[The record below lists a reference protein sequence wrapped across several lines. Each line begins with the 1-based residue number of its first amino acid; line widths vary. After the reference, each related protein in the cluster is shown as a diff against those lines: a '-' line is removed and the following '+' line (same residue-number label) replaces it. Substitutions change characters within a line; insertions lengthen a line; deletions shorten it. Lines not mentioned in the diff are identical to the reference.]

1 MAQDPLLSVRCKRG
15 VEALPH
21 VVGTVSL
28 FLDSSLLLPLEKA
41 SSLGSVALLNRI
53 WRSLDVRKPI
63 LLRPARTE
71 IYRWSSGFSNI
82 SPNVAC
88 ACKW

>member
-63 LLRPARTE
+63 LVRTAPTS
-71 IYRWSSGFSNI
+71 RKRKLQR
-82 SPNVAC
+82 AC
-88 ACKW
+88 VLDLAS